1 METKHSGL
9 SGRVEARLFMP
20 ESDYA
25 LTIHFSRG
33 GRTAFIVDNAMTS
46 DTVALVQF
54 RNLKYMSME
63 DWFKDEDAILSV
75 LKGGVDVK

>member
-1 METKHSGL
+1 
-9 SGRVEARLFMP
+9 
-20 ESDYA
+20 
-25 LTIHFSRG
+25 
-33 GRTAFIVDNAMTS
+33 MTS